1 MRRSRPLP
9 YELHVDTHTSGGSAL
24 TLDFRNVGG
33 AGAVFHVYDKL
44 NLDRIPRRYTVEG
57 GKRLTAELAEYT
69 PVAASRYDLWIY
81 GPNGFLR
88 EVRGTL
94 SPRSASD
101 PEVKL
106 EYAPRDSAI
115 WLILTNRSAQAL
127 SVTVRHNAY
136 RDESQ
141 QTLRVAPKKR
151 QVLTWSVVSSHN
163 WYDLTVSTET
173 LERRF
178 AGRMENGRPSFSDP
192 VV

>member
-1 MRRSRPLP
+1 M
-9 YELHVDTHTSGGSAL
+9 YVDTHTSGDSAL

-33 AGAVFHVYDKL
+33 AVFHVYDKL
-44 NLDRIPRRYTVEG
+44 NLERIPRRYTVEG
-57 GKRLTAELAEYT
+57 GKPLTAELAEYT

-81 GPNGFLR
+81 GPNSFLR

-106 EYAPRDSAI
+106 EYAPSDSAI
-115 WLILTNRSAQAL
+115 RLILTNRSAQAL
-127 SVTVRHNAY
+127 LVTVRHNAY

-141 QTLRVAPKKR
+141 KTLQLAPQQR
-151 QVLTWSVVSSHN
+151 QVLTWSVIFSQN
-163 WYDLTVSTET
+163 WCDLTVSTQT
-173 LERRF
+173 LELRF
-178 AGRMENGRPSFSDP
+178 AGRMENGLPSFGDP